1 MRVITK
7 KYKLETSQYI
17 KLAMGNI
24 VKEWWWAFLVPIA
37 IAALTI
43 VVPSTHWFW
52 ISALIITI
60 LYLLFWLIQFTGV
73 TQMEQFKV
81 IFERLSYEIDSKQI
95 LMKINPKQG
104 MPLPWE
110 NIKSAKKAKE
120 GFILVITKAQLIFL
134 PNKVFNNQNDIK
146 FVESILKRKGF
157 IK

>member
-37 IAALTI
+37 LAALTI

-52 ISALIITI
+52 ISALIITV
-60 LYLLFWLIQFTGV
+60 LYLLFWLVQFTGV

-104 MPLPWE
+104 MPLQWE
-110 NIKSAKKAKE
+110 NIKSAKKLKK
-120 GFILVITKAQLIFL
+120 GYVFIITKAQLIYL

-146 FVESILKRKGF
+146 FLESILKRKGF